1 MAKSELPQLLLV
13 DSRRSHVHLNT
24 PREVLSNHH
33 HHHPP
38 QTPTV
43 PLGEERQG
51 ERVGR
56 EGRREIE
63 REKKSKPRAI
73 SSLK

>member
-1 MAKSELPQLLLV
+1 MLKIV

-24 PREVLSNHH
+24 SREVLSN

-43 PLGEERQG
+43 PLGEEIQG